1 MKRNY
6 ALLSRS
12 ALALLGVGVI
22 GGGALLAQN
31 KPRPVEVVVP
41 QRKLVVESL
50 SASGRLRGEVETS
63 VGAATGGRVI
73 GLFVKEGQRV
83 RKGQLLAQLDN
94 QVLEAQRA
102 QSESQLRTL
111 QEQLAQAQSSVRTA
125 EAQLQQA
132 KRGPLTDDITRL
144 RADVAQSIAV
154 AETKVSSSKSRLA
167 GAQQKLLAAQQRLAE
182 LKAGSRIEEIEQAEA
197 QVRQSEANLTQAKR
211 DSERQSEL
219 LAARAIPRNQAEQA
233 QTQLAVAEQTLESN
247 RARLR
252 QLKSGTRPEQLRQS
266 EADVAAAEAEVRTA
280 SAEVASA
287 QASRTGSEKSG
298 QAQIRSLLASP
309 RPEDVAVAEARL
321 DEARRA
327 EATARQRLNESQQG
341 ILLSEKRLQ
350 ESRLI
355 APFDGTVTQ
364 ILTEEGG
371 IISPTSSLL
380 KLTRIQKPEIKIDV
394 DEVNLGRLKVGQEA
408 EVTSDAFPGQRF
420 TALVSEV
427 GTQVDTDRGT
437 VEVRLTPVDPPSWI
451 RPGQTLSVN
460 LIVEAGK
467 EQLVVPVAAV
477 STVGDSSTAFVI
489 EHGKVVKRKVKV
501 GAASA
506 QLLPIREGLSESDQ
520 VILDGVG
527 LKEGQNVIAK
537 GKSH

>member
-1 MKRNY
+1 MKRNFT
-6 ALLSRS
+6 ALGTG
-12 ALALLGVGVI
+12 ALALLGIGIV
-22 GGGALLAQN
+22 GGGVLFAKN
-31 KPRPVEVVVP
+31 KPRQVEITLP
-41 QRKLVVESL
+41 QRKLVVESI

-73 GLFVKEGQRV
+73 QLFVKEGQRV
-83 RKGQLLAQLDN
+83 HKGQLLAQLDN
-94 QVLEAQRA
+94 QVLEAQRS
-102 QSESQLRTL
+102 QSQSQLRTF
-111 QEQLAQAQSSVRTA
+111 QEQIAQAQSSVRTA
-125 EAQLQQA
+125 EAQLRQA
-132 KRGPLTDDITRL
+132 QRGPLEGDVARL
-144 RADVAQSIAV
+144 KADVAQNIAV
-154 AETKVSSSKSRLA
+154 AETKVTSSKSRLA
-167 GAQQKLLAAQQRLAE
+167 GAEQKLLSAQQRLAE

-211 DSERQSEL
+211 DNDRQSEL

-233 QTQLAVAEQTLESN
+233 QTQLAVAEQTLESH

-266 EADVAAAEAEVRTA
+266 EADVAAAESEVRTA

-298 QAQIRSLLASP
+298 QAQLRSLLASP
-309 RPEDVAVAEARL
+309 RPEDVAVAAARL
-321 DEARRA
+321 EDARRA
-327 EATARQRLNESQQG
+327 ESTARQRLSEASEG
-341 ILLSEKRLQ
+341 IGLSEKRLL
-350 ESRLI
+350 ETRLL

-380 KLTRIQKPEIKIDV
+380 KLTRLQKPEIKIDV
-394 DEVNLGRLKVGQEA
+394 DEVNLGRLRVGQDA
-408 EVTSDAFPGQRF
+408 EVTSDAYPGQSF
-420 TALVSEV
+420 PAKVTEV

-437 VEVRLTPVDPPSWI
+437 VEVRLTPINPPRWI
-451 RPGQTLSVN
+451 RSGQTLSVN

-477 STVGDSSTAFVI
+477 STMGDTSTALII
-489 EHGKVVKRKVKV
+489 ENGKVAKRKVKI

-506 QLLPIREGLSESDQ
+506 QLLPIREGLSESDK
-520 VILDGVG
+520 VILGGAD
-527 LKEGQNVIAK
+527 LKEGQAVIAK
-537 GKSH
+537 EKTR